1 MKKIM
6 NQNMSC
12 HLHILNIYSIKL
24 YTCNHCIFYYIYS
37 RRIIQWF
44 IKNFQCGKLFLFI
57 YLHKRNTKLRKLR
70 YDSFWPS
77 NNFPSGRRPPCI
89 IGLLERSYNMFTDHP
104 ASHVGLR
111 SMQEKSWYHDKR
123 CIVMFMLF
131 CIIFIIFFHFLNFSY
146 ISNIG
151 LGSSK

>member
-1 MKKIM
+1 MFLRFYFYQNCTKLDNEKIM

-89 IGLLERSYNMFTDHP
+89 IGLLERSYNMFTDHQLLMWDSG
-104 ASHVGLR
+104 AC
-111 SMQEKSWYHDKR
+111 KR
-123 CIVMFMLF
+123 KADTMIRGV
-131 CIIFIIFFHFLNFSY
+131 
-146 ISNIG
+146 
-151 LGSSK
+151 

>member
-1 MKKIM
+1 
-6 NQNMSC
+6 MSC
-12 HLHILNIYSIKL
+12 CFHILNTYSAKL

-37 RRIIQWF
+37 RCIIQWF

-57 YLHKRNTKLRKLR
+57 SSYKRNIKLRKLR

-77 NNFPSGRRPPCI
+77 NYFPSALMWRNSGRKPPCI
-89 IGLLERSYNMFTDHP
+89 IGLLRRSCNMFTDHP

-111 SMQEKSWYHDKR
+111 IMQEKSWYHDKR

-131 CIIFIIFFHFLNFSY
+131 YIIFIVFFHFLNFFY

-151 LGSSK
+151 LGSSE